1 MLSRRNPD
9 VGIRIPKDRITEVDA
24 ERLGFLR
31 LAAKDRMTESE
42 LDEALAELKGIRE
55 LAQKELETLQ

>member
-42 LDEALAELKGIRE
+42 LDEALAELEGIRE

>member
-31 LAAKDRMTESE
+31 LAAKDRMTKSE
-42 LDEALAELKGIRE
+42 LGEALAELEGIHE

>member
-42 LDEALAELKGIRE
+42 LGEALAELEGIHE